1 MNNVAYILQKLGERV
16 QAFVAYWLTKTYIF
30 CCPLRERKF
39 FCISMS
45 GNSYGDSVKCLTDYL
60 STHHPEAEIV
70 WAFSS
75 GFFKKSNCPHKGVKL
90 YSFSYYYHILT
101 SKYILS
107 NARLNQRMLHKRKGQ
122 VYIQTW
128 HGTAL
133 KRLGTDIDKKRSAW
147 KELVLPSVFK
157 HDVRHTDI
165 MISGSTFMSSVFR
178 DKFLFKGDLW
188 ETGMPRNDIFFHDHS
203 EVVEKV
209 RREYGIADD
218 MQIVLYAPTFR
229 NDRQFTYYD
238 FDYKNF
244 CQLWQQRTGKSCVFM
259 VRLHP
264 ILLYK
269 SSALEQLFG
278 SDTINASA
286 WPDMQ
291 ELLCAADVLVT
302 DYSSSMFDFM
312 LSGKPVVMY
321 TPDADSYSNG
331 FYFHL
336 DGLPFIRMNDNSE
349 MEKAL
354 QQFNTNKYKRK
365 IEAFLDKIGNKE
377 KGDAT
382 HCIIEKIFSQ
392 KYAY

>member
-1 MNNVAYILQKLGERV
+1 MSRVKYILQKVKERL
-16 QAFVAYWLTKTYIF
+16 QAFLSYWLTKVYIF
-30 CCPLRERKF
+30 CCPLKERKF
-39 FCISMS
+39 FCMSMS

-60 STHHPEAEIV
+60 SSHYPEAEIV

-75 GFFKKSNCPHKGVKL
+75 SFFSESNCPHKSVKL

-133 KRLGTDIDKKRSAW
+133 KKLGVDIERKRSAW
-147 KELVLPSVFK
+147 QKFLKPPVFRR
-157 HDVRHTDI
+157 DVSNTDI
-165 MISGSTFMSSVFR
+165 MISGSTFMSKVFR

-203 EVVEKV
+203 EVVAKV
-209 RREYGIADD
+209 RRKYGIADD

-238 FDYKNF
+238 FDYKTF
-244 CQLWQQRTGKSCVFM
+244 CQLWQHRMGKPCVFM

-269 SSALEQLFG
+269 SNTLEQLFG
-278 SDTINASA
+278 GDAINASA

-291 ELLCAADVLVT
+291 ELLYAADVLVT

-321 TPDADSYSNG
+321 TPDADTYSNG

-336 DGLPFIRMNDNSE
+336 DELPFIWMKDNGE
-349 MEKAL
+349 MDKTL

-377 KGDAT
+377 KGDASKM
-382 HCIIEKIFSQ
+382 IIELLFK
-392 KYAY
+392 

>member
-1 MNNVAYILQKLGERV
+1 MVSIKQDVR
-16 QAFVAYWLTKTYIF
+16 
-30 CCPLRERKF
+30 
-39 FCISMS
+39 
-45 GNSYGDSVKCLTDYL
+45 
-60 STHHPEAEIV
+60 
-70 WAFSS
+70 
-75 GFFKKSNCPHKGVKL
+75 
-90 YSFSYYYHILT
+90 SYYYHILT

-147 KELVLPSVFK
+147 KELIRPSVFK

-165 MISGSTFMSSVFR
+165 MISGSTFMSGVFR

-203 EVVEKV
+203 V
-209 RREYGIADD
+209 RREYGITDN

-229 NDRQFTYYD
+229 NDRLFTYYD
-238 FDYKNF
+238 FDYKKF
-244 CQLWQQRTGKSCVFM
+244 CQLWQQRTGKPCVFM

-269 SSALEQLFG
+269 SSMLEQLFG

-336 DGLPFIRMNDNSE
+336 DELPFIRMNDNSE
-349 MEKAL
+349 MEKTL
-354 QQFNTNKYKRK
+354 KQFKTNNYTRK
-365 IEAFLDKIGNKE
+365 IDAFLDRIGNKE
-377 KGDAT
+377 KGGAT
-382 HCIIEKIFSQ
+382 HCIIEKLFS
-392 KYAY
+392 